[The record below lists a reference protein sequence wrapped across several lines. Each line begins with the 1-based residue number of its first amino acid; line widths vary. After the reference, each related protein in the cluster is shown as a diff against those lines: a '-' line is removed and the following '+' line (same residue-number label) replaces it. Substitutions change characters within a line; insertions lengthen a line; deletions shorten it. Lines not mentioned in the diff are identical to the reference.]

1 MRAQLT
7 VIEVGSSE
15 KLSGGATK
23 LSFIAQNGEGK
34 DIPCITFKPNILAE
48 VKPGAILDVD
58 YDELPYTMR
67 NGDPYTVYKVWGLYK
82 EDGQSQNEKLAQ
94 SGTWREE
101 KAAEIIANLW
111 IAGQLKAKD
120 KLKTRLLKWLEG
132 SMPE

>member
-7 VIEVGSSE
+7 VIEVESSE

-34 DIPCITFKPNILAE
+34 DIPCITFKQNIQAE
-48 VKPGAILDVD
+48 VKPGAVLDAD
-58 YDELPYTMR
+58 YDELPYTTAS
-67 NGDPYTVYKVWGLYK
+67 GPLVIYKVWSLHK
-82 EDGQSQNEKLAQ
+82 ENGQSQNEKPAQ

-120 KLKTRLLKWLEG
+120 KLKARLLKWLED